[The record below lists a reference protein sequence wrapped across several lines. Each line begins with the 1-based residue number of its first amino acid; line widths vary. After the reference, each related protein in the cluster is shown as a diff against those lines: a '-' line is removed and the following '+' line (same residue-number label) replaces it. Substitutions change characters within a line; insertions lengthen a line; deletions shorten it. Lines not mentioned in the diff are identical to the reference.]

1 MIIDFHTHIF
11 APRVQQRREEYSR
24 RDPLFAQLYADP
36 GAKLASVNDLIA
48 VMDEQEIAASVVLN
62 IGWSSPELCHESN
75 DYILEAV
82 SRFPKR
88 LFGLAMVDFNSPDSA
103 IDELDRCV
111 ENGIK
116 GVGEVRFSSAQLC
129 DPRSIQPVIEYII
142 DKNLFLLVHSSEPLG
157 HPYPGKGDSSPELL
171 YPFINRFLKL
181 KLVCAHWGGGLPF
194 YALMPEVKKA
204 LNRVYLDSAA
214 SPFLYSPQVYIETA
228 ALMGDQHIL
237 FGSDYPLLE
246 PKRLLKEISGL
257 NLPESTSHRLLY
269 ANAAALLGISV

>member
-11 APRVQQRREEYSR
+11 APWVQQRREEYSR
-24 RDPLFAQLYADP
+24 RDPLFAQLYTDP
-36 GAKLASVNDLIA
+36 RAKLASADDLIA
-48 VMDEQEIAASVVLN
+48 VMDEQGIAASVALN
-62 IGWSSPELCHESN
+62 IGWSTPGLCHESN

-82 SRFPKR
+82 SRHPKR
-88 LFGLAMVDFNSPDSA
+88 LFGLGMVDFDSPDSA

-111 ENGIK
+111 KNGIK

-129 DPRSIQPVIEYII
+129 DPRSIQPVVEYII
-142 DKNLFLLVHSSEPLG
+142 DKGLILLVHASEPLG

-171 YPFINRFLKL
+171 YPFINRFPKL

-204 LNRVYLDSAA
+204 LNQVYFDSAA
-214 SPFLYSPQVYIETA
+214 SPFLYSPQIYTETA
-228 ALMGDQHIL
+228 SLIGDRHML

-257 NLPESTSHRLLY
+257 NLPETTLHRLLY
-269 ANAAALLGISV
+269 ANAAALLGISE